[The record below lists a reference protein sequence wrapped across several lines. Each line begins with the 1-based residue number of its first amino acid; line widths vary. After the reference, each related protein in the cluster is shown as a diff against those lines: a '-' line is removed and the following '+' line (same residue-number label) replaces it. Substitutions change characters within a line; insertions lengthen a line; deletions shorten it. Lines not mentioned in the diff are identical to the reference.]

1 MSLLAYKLII
11 SPALVVLATL
21 AGRRWGGLATGMV
34 AGLPIVAG
42 PILYFYAVEQGP
54 AYAAA
59 AVVATLMGMVSLS
72 AFLLVY
78 GWRSWSGGTALS
90 SLLMGWVVFA
100 AFTVL
105 INRALQDHSVGL
117 LKALC
122 YALAALYL
130 GRRSLPPLAGTPAQ
144 AVGTAVSAE
153 TLTGPGA
160 SMGLSPVQSQPDA
173 STVAAAA
180 AAGMDPPAASPG
192 NWDLALRMF
201 FAALLV
207 LMLTGLAQRL
217 GPRLGGLLTPFP
229 VASTVVVV
237 FAHLQGGRA
246 AARAVLKGLFLSL
259 NSFAVFCAVLGSTLT
274 LMGLVPSFTAAIVT
288 ACLSQVFIL
297 RHRFK

>member
-1 MSLLAYKLII
+1 VSLLAYKLII

-21 AGRRWGGLATGMV
+21 AGRRWGGLAAGMV

-42 PILYFYAVEQGP
+42 PILYFYALEQGP

-59 AVVATLMGMVSLS
+59 AVVATLMGLVSLS
-72 AFLLVY
+72 GFLLVY
-78 GWRSWSGGTALS
+78 GWRSWTGGTALS
-90 SLLMGWVVFA
+90 SLVMGWAVFA
-100 AFTVL
+100 AFTLL
-105 INRALQDHSVGL
+105 INGALQGHSVGL

-122 YALAALYL
+122 YALAVLYL
-130 GRRSLPPLAGTPAQ
+130 GRRSLPPLGGTEAALEMAPP
-144 AVGTAVSAE
+144 TA
-153 TLTGPGA
+153 P
-160 SMGLSPVQSQPDA
+160 
-173 STVAAAA
+173 
-180 AAGMDPPAASPG
+180 PG

-201 FAALLV
+201 FAAFLV

-259 NSFAVFCAVLGSTLT
+259 NSFAVFCAVLAATLT
-274 LMGLVPSFTAAIVT
+274 VGGLVPGFTAAIIA
-288 ACLSQVFIL
+288 ACLAQVFIL

>member
-1 MSLLAYKLII
+1 VSLLAYKLII

-42 PILYFYAVEQGP
+42 PILYFYALEQGP
-54 AYAAA
+54 AYAAT
-59 AVVATLMGMVSLS
+59 AVVATLMGMASLS

-90 SLLMGWVVFA
+90 SLLMGWTVFA

-130 GRRSLPPLAGTPAQ
+130 GRRSLPPIGGATPAQ
-144 AVGTAVSAE
+144 AAVLNAVPTDTMVGSGESMSLSAGQDLGDAPATATELA
-153 TLTGPGA
+153 
-160 SMGLSPVQSQPDA
+160 
-173 STVAAAA
+173 
-180 AAGMDPPAASPG
+180 PPAASPG

-259 NSFAVFCAVLGSTLT
+259 NSFAVFCAVLAATLT
-274 LMGLVPSFTAAIVT
+274 VGGLIPAFTAAILA
-288 ACLSQVFIL
+288 ACLAQVFIL

>member
-1 MSLLAYKLII
+1 
-11 SPALVVLATL
+11 
-21 AGRRWGGLATGMV
+21 
-34 AGLPIVAG
+34 
-42 PILYFYAVEQGP
+42 
-54 AYAAA
+54 
-59 AVVATLMGMVSLS
+59 MVSLS

-78 GWRSWSGGTALS
+78 GWRSWTGGTALS
-90 SLLMGWVVFA
+90 GLLMGWVTFA
-100 AFTVL
+100 ALTML
-105 INRALQDHSVGL
+105 INRALQDQSVGL

-130 GRRSLPPLAGTPAQ
+130 GRRSLPPLAGKTGQ
-144 AVGTAVSAE
+144 AVDS
-153 TLTGPGA
+153 TLTAEPLAISSEAKSPSAGQGLGA
-160 SMGLSPVQSQPDA
+160 AP
-173 STVAAAA
+173 AAAA
-180 AAGMDPPAASPG
+180 SAAADEIDPPAASPG
-192 NWDLALRMF
+192 DWDLALRMF

-207 LMLTGLAQRL
+207 LMLTGMAQRL

-259 NSFAVFCAVLGSTLT
+259 NSFAVFCAVLAATLT
-274 LMGLVPSFTAAIVT
+274 VGGLAPSFTAAIVA

>member
-1 MSLLAYKLII
+1 VSLLAYKLII

-42 PILYFYAVEQGP
+42 PILYFYAVEQGS

-100 AFTVL
+100 VFTML
-105 INRALQDHSVGL
+105 INRALQDHAAGL

-130 GRRSLPPLAGTPAQ
+130 GRRSLPPLAGQPAES
-144 AVGTAVSAE
+144 VGNALSAE
-153 TLTGPGA
+153 TLADTGESVERSVGQGLGGA
-160 SMGLSPVQSQPDA
+160 P
-173 STVAAAA
+173 AAAEMA
-180 AAGMDPPAASPG
+180 PPTASPG

-259 NSFAVFCAVLGSTLT
+259 NSFAVFCAVLAATLT
-274 LMGLVPSFTAAIVT
+274 VGGLVPGFTAAIIA
-288 ACLSQVFIL
+288 ACLAQVFIL